1 MYFTAS
7 GEILQK
13 RLGFL
18 QENDGHKTSPA
29 PAFRNMKVLVPGKVR
44 AEAGFVPLG
53 SASGPLKSGA
63 EPLINHMISV
73 N

>member
-7 GEILQK
+7 GKILQK

-18 QENDGHKTSPA
+18 QENDGNKTPPA
-29 PAFRNMKVLVPGKVR
+29 PAFRNPRVSVPGKVR
-44 AEAGFVPLG
+44 VEGGFVPLD

-63 EPLINHMISV
+63 VTLINHIISI